1 MTTPPKALIDYLF
14 TMITPTHV
22 GGESLIA
29 MDLQAV
35 DWLSIPD
42 ERYHGIIARGT
53 PTEEQTKHMMRII
66 KPGAHVM
73 LMSPDDCPTGYK
85 GACMLEDNGFEI
97 RDAILVVDEPG
108 HLHYVPKA
116 ASKERHAGTEHLAA
130 KRAASQAVVYDL
142 LETADEDEVAEL
154 EAAMTE
160 AGVSE
165 EIINGMSEG
174 VGVEKNLIPKGFN
187 HLFKKRENAGRY
199 GNIHCTVKPVAIM
212 KRLLA
217 DVPLTATVLDPFLGS
232 GTTGIACLETGHD
245 FIGVE
250 MSREYSEIC
259 AARIEHARDAD
270 MRFHGVEIV
279 SDVPNPPREI
289 ATPETGLFDLFGGGE
304 DE

>member
-1 MTTPPKALIDYLF
+1 MSTVPQQLVDYLS

-22 GGESLIA
+22 GGESLTA
-29 MDLQAV
+29 LDLDAV
-35 DWLSIPD
+35 DWAAIPD

-142 LETADEDEVAEL
+142 LDCADVDEVAEL

-160 AGVSE
+160 AGVSD
-165 EIINGMSEG
+165 EIIAGMPETG
-174 VGVEKNLIPKGFN
+174 VSKDLIPKGYS

-199 GNIHCTVKPVAIM
+199 GNIHPCVKPKDVM
-212 KRLLA
+212 KRLLS
-217 DVPLTATVLDPFLGS
+217 DVPLTATVLDPFMGS
-232 GTTGIACLETGHD
+232 GSTGIACLETGHN
-245 FIGVE
+245 FIGIDLE
-250 MSREYSEIC
+250 APYIEI
-259 AARIEHARDAD
+259 ADARIRHLDHENAGWNGA
-270 MRFHGVEIV
+270 EIV
-279 SDVPNPPREI
+279 SDAPALKREMPVPD
-289 ATPETGLFDLFGGGE
+289 TGLFGLFGGD